1 MRVDYTCN
9 NINRA
14 EVYNDEVT
22 IQLSA
27 LINCSLEEADIIS
40 WINNC
45 ESKEMINNIIKAAQH
60 RKRYLLQDNDDDFRS
75 RA

>member
-9 NINRA
+9 DVNRA

-40 WINNC
+40 WINSC
-45 ESKEMINNIIKAAQH
+45 ESKEMINNIIKAAQY
-60 RKRYLLQDNDDDFRS
+60 RKRYLFQDNDDDFRS

>member
-45 ESKEMINNIIKAAQH
+45 ESKEMINNIINVAQH

>member
-9 NINRA
+9 DVNRA

-27 LINCSLEEADIIS
+27 LINCSLEEVDIIS

>member
-9 NINRA
+9 DINRA

-45 ESKEMINNIIKAAQH
+45 ESKEMINNIIKATQH

>member
-14 EVYNDEVT
+14 KVYNDEVT

-27 LINCSLEEADIIS
+27 LINCSLEEADIIN

-60 RKRYLLQDNDDDFRS
+60 RKRYLLQDNNDDFRS

>member
-9 NINRA
+9 DVNRA

>member
-9 NINRA
+9 DVNRA
-14 EVYNDEVT
+14 EVYNDEIT

>member
-9 NINRA
+9 DVNRA

-27 LINCSLEEADIIS
+27 LINCSLEEADIIG
-40 WINNC
+40 WINSC
-45 ESKEMINNIIKAAQH
+45 ESKEMINNIIKAVQH